1 MIKSGYN
8 DPSKYKCWKL
18 FRATLSDVVFRTVR
32 YGAYG
37 HKIDGIYAR
46 AFAEQTRR
54 PLIYRVVLDHFIYFI
69 YLFIYYFQFPASNY
83 CYMNSPFF
91 VDP

>member
-1 MIKSGYN
+1 MN
-8 DPSKYKCWKL
+8 DPSKYKSWKL
-18 FRATLSDVVFRTVR
+18 FRATLSDVVFHTVR
-32 YGAYG
+32 NGAYG

-54 PLIYRVVLDHFIYFI
+54 PSIYSVLLYHFIYFI
-69 YLFIYYFQFPASNY
+69 NLFIYYLQFPASNY
-83 CYMNSPFF
+83 CYMNSPFV